1 VLTIFE
7 YLRKLARE
15 SVLSGVQDAV
25 EYLGGKPSSDSRNVA
40 DRSQPTEPEAT
51 PPVGPRFNAQ
61 NYLKGPGPAPSDQPD
76 GLPPPR
82 RRGRPPK
89 TGESA

>member
-1 VLTIFE
+1 MLTIFE

-25 EYLGGKPSSDSRNVA
+25 EYLGGKTGGSQRTVEDHSPTNSDAV
-40 DRSQPTEPEAT
+40 
-51 PPVGPRFNAQ
+51 PPVPPRFNPQ
-61 NYLKGPGPAPSDQPD
+61 NYLAGPGPAPNGPPD
-76 GLPPPR
+76 DLPPPR

-89 TGESA
+89 SGESA

>member
-25 EYLGGKPSSDSRNVA
+25 EYLGGKAGGSQRTVEDQSPSTNSETA
-40 DRSQPTEPEAT
+40 
-51 PPVGPRFNAQ
+51 PPAPPRFNAQ
-61 NYLKGPGPAPSDQPD
+61 NYLAGPRPAPNGQPD
-76 GLPPPR
+76 DLPPPR
-82 RRGRPPK
+82 RRGRPPRS
-89 TGESA
+89 GESA